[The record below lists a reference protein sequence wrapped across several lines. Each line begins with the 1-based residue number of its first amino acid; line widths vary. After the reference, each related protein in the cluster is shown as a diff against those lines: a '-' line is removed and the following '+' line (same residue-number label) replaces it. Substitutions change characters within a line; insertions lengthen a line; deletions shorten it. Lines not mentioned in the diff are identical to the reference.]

1 MATATIISYPDNEI
15 NETIN
20 FSDTLISQD
29 IVQNLWVDVSETVND
44 TYIEVV
50 YNSVTITLL
59 ITEECRYTPVNI
71 AFINKDGGLQ
81 FLDFFKART
90 DSTKV
95 SRESFESDRE
105 QPNLGAHQFEV
116 YNVQAQSKF
125 KVNSGFVQEEMNETF
140 TQLLLSERVWQYAAG
155 VYTPLNVSTSNLEY
169 KTRAKERLINY
180 EIDFEYSFND
190 VNNV

>member
-1 MATATIISYPDNEI
+1 MTATIISYPDNEI
-15 NETIN
+15 NESIN

-29 IVQNLWVDVSETVND
+29 LVQNLWVDISETTTD
-44 TYIEVV
+44 TYIEVT

-90 DSTKV
+90 ESTKI
-95 SRESFESDRE
+95 SRESFESDRQ
-105 QPNLGAHQFEV
+105 QPNLGSHQFEV

-125 KVNSGFVQEEMNETF
+125 RVNSGFVQEEMNETF
-140 TQLLLSERVWQYAAG
+140 NQLLLSERVWQFDSG
-155 VYTPLNVSTSNLEY
+155 VYTPLNVSTSSFEE
-169 KTRAKERLINY
+169 KTRAKDRLINY
-180 EIDFEYSFND
+180 EIEFEYSFNS